1 MAYQGFASGDITRD
15 AYALRL
21 FLSEGHKPC
30 LSQSYAKNMG
40 LYGRFK
46 VKFVSGLICLISDI
60 VCTSP
65 TPSAGGGDEP
75 PTNISKE
82 RGLGRISIFRG
93 DC

>member
-40 LYGRFK
+40 LYGKFK
-46 VKFVSGLICLISDI
+46 INVVI
-60 VCTSP
+60 VDWFAWP
-65 TPSAGGGDEP
+65 M
-75 PTNISKE
+75 
-82 RGLGRISIFRG
+82 
-93 DC
+93 